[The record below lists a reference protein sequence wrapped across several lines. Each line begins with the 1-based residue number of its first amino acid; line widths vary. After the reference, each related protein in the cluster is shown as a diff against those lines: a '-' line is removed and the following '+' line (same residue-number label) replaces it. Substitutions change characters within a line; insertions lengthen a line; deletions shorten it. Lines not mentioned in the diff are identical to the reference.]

1 MNGFFLRTCASVV
14 KCRLLFWLRLS
25 RDRLFVVESLL
36 TFGRG
41 APAYLNPRQGRFDK
55 FAPVQLAHEAAIG
68 EAGKLLDGSARIM
81 RTSEL

>member
-1 MNGFFLRTCASVV
+1 LWLNLFLRLVV
-14 KCRLLFWLRLS
+14 AR
-25 RDRLFVVESLL
+25 
-36 TFGRG
+36 
-41 APAYLNPRQGRFDK
+41 PRRFDI